1 MAGREPFDPQRAA
14 FTILCFVIIVYAVV
28 IVAMVGACVYHAE
41 VIILADKDIN
51 CDPNN
56 RLMSLMAAA
65 LAAALAFAGIRINE
79 RGKDKDDK
87 DKKE

>member
-1 MAGREPFDPQRAA
+1 
-14 FTILCFVIIVYAVV
+14 
-28 IVAMVGACVYHAE
+28 VYHAE